1 MEVEVAVLP
10 ADKYESF
17 LQGASIILGVCK
29 QACPRYSE

>member
-1 MEVEVAVLP
+1 MEDEVAFLL

-29 QACPRYSE
+29 QACPK